1 MSTRFPT
8 VPVDVVRRNA
18 GQDDGGP
25 GPPVVLIVDDE
36 PLITA
41 TLAEIL
47 RNHGLAALTAVNGQA
62 ALDIAAVIPPQML
75 LSDVIVDGM
84 NGFELASEI
93 TRRVPDCEVILFSG
107 EYSTCDVV
115 SHHSQGHEFLTL
127 IKPVH
132 PADMLAHVRERLC
145 RHSWPLPEISAG
157 PH

>member
-75 LSDVIVDGM
+75 LSDVILDGM

-145 RHSWPLPEISAG
+145 RHS
-157 PH
+157 

>member
-75 LSDVIVDGM
+75 LSDVILDGM